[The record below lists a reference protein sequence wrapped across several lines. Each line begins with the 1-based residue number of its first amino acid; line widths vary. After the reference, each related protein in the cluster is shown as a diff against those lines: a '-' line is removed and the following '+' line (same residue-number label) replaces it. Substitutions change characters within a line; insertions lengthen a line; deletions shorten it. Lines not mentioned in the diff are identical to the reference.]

1 MTFEVTIL
9 GSNAAVPA
17 FGRHP
22 SAQVLNVNEQCYL
35 IDCGEG
41 TQIRM
46 NDFNIRR
53 HRINQIFISHLHGD
67 HIFGLIGL
75 LTSYSLGQRTEKMD
89 VFGPAGIQELLDVQL
104 KYSQSHLTYP
114 LDVHVVDPTESAL
127 IFSDK
132 NVSVTTIPLD
142 HRIPA
147 CGYLFREKDRL
158 LNIIPERLEAYGI
171 DFKQIRDIK
180 NGEKGISAAGKEID
194 NQLLTLPPYIAR
206 TFAYCSDTAYK
217 PDIIPILENIDLL
230 YHEATFNEEK
240 SENAVATKHS
250 TARQAAMIARGANV
264 KKLLIGHFSSRYHD
278 LNVLLH
284 EASAIFN
291 NTELAIEGKT
301 FSVELRR
308 MNSLK
313 N

>member
-22 SAQVLNVNEQCYL
+22 SAQILNVNEQCYL

-46 NDFNIRR
+46 NDFSIRR

-89 VFGPAGIQELLDVQL
+89 IFGPAGIQELIDVQI
-104 KYSQSHLTYP
+104 KYSKSHLTYP
-114 LDVHVVDPTESAL
+114 LNVHIVDPTQSTM

-132 NVSVTTIPLD
+132 NLTVTTIPLD

-158 LNIIPERLEAYGI
+158 LNVIPEKLTKYGI
-171 DFKQIRDIK
+171 DFKQINEIK
-180 NGEKGISAAGKEID
+180 KGKKGTNAAGEEVE
-194 NQLLTLPPYIAR
+194 NNLLTLPPYIAR
-206 TFAYCSDTAYK
+206 SFAYCSDTAYK
-217 PDIIPILENIDLL
+217 PDIIPLLKDIDLL
-230 YHEATFNEEK
+230 YHEATFTKEK
-240 SENAVATKHS
+240 AENAIATKHS
-250 TARQAAMIARGANV
+250 TANQAAMIARDAGV

-284 EASAIFN
+284 EANSVFA
-291 NTELAIEGKT
+291 NTQLAIEGTT

-308 MNSLK
+308 IE
-313 N
+313 

>member
-46 NDFNIRR
+46 NDFSIRR

-89 VFGPAGIQELLDVQL
+89 IFGPAGIQELLEVQL
-104 KYSQSHLTYP
+104 EYSKSHLTFQ
-114 LDVHVVDPTESAL
+114 LDVHIVDPTQSTL

-132 NVSVTTIPLD
+132 NLSVSTIPLD

-158 LNIIPERLEAYGI
+158 LNVIPEKLTEYGI
-171 DFKQIRDIK
+171 DFKQINEIK
-180 NGEKGISAAGKEID
+180 RGEKGINSAGEAVD
-194 NQLLTLPPYIAR
+194 NNLLTLPPYVAR
-206 TFAYCSDTAYK
+206 SFAYCSDTAYK
-217 PDIIPILENIDLL
+217 PDIIPLLKDIDLL
-230 YHEATFNEEK
+230 YHEATFTEDK
-240 SENAVATKHS
+240 AENAIATKHS
-250 TARQAAMIARGANV
+250 TAKQAAMIARDADV

-284 EASAIFN
+284 EANSVFD
-291 NTELAIEGKT
+291 NTQLAIEGTT

-308 MNSLK
+308 VR
-313 N
+313 

>member
-22 SAQVLNVNEQCYL
+22 SAQVLNVNEQYYL

-46 NDFNIRR
+46 NDYNIRR

-75 LTSYSLGQRTEKMD
+75 LTSYSLGQRKEQMEI
-89 VFGPAGIQELLDVQL
+89 FGPEGIQEFLEVQL
-104 KYSQSHLTYP
+104 RVSQSYLTYD
-114 LDVHVVDPTESAL
+114 LKVHVVDPTQSKL

-132 NVSVTTIPLD
+132 NVEVTTIPLD

-147 CGYLFREKDRL
+147 CGYLFQEKKRL
-158 LNIIPERLEAYGI
+158 LNVIPEKLIEYGI
-171 DFKQIRDIK
+171 DFRQINEIK
-180 NGEKGISAAGKEID
+180 KGGKGTNVDGKVFENEK
-194 NQLLTLPPYIAR
+194 LTLPPYIPR

-217 PDIIPILENIDLL
+217 PDIIPIIEQIDLL
-230 YHEATFNEEK
+230 YHEATFTDEK
-240 SENAVATKHS
+240 AENAIKTKHS
-250 TARQAAMIARGANV
+250 TAKQAAMIAKEAKV
-264 KKLLIGHFSSRYHD
+264 EKLLIGHFSSRYHD
-278 LNVLLH
+278 LKVLLD
-284 EASAIFN
+284 EAKLVFS
-291 NTELAIEGKT
+291 NTELALEGTT
-301 FSVELRR
+301 FSIGLRR
-308 MNSLK
+308 IS
-313 N
+313 

>member
-22 SAQVLNVNEQCYL
+22 SAQILNVNEQYYL

-75 LTSYSLGQRTEKMD
+75 LTSYSLGQRAEKMD
-89 VFGPAGIQELLDVQL
+89 IFGPAGIQEFLDVQI
-104 KYSQSHLTYP
+104 KHSKSHLTYP
-114 LDVHVVDPTESAL
+114 LNVHVVDPTQSAL
-127 IFSDK
+127 VFSDEHLT
-132 NVSVTTIPLD
+132 VTTIPLD

-147 CGYLFREKDRL
+147 CGYLFREKKRL
-158 LNIIPERLEAYGI
+158 LNVIPEKLAEHGI
-171 DFKQIRDIK
+171 GF
-180 NGEKGISAAGKEID
+180 KEIAKIKKGENVINALGEEVD
-194 NQLLTLPPYIAR
+194 NEQLTLPPYIAR
-206 TFAYCSDTAYK
+206 SFAYCSDTAFK
-217 PDIIPILENIDLL
+217 PDIVPLLKDIDLL
-230 YHEATFNEEK
+230 YHEATFTEDK
-240 SENAVATKHS
+240 AENAIVTKHS
-250 TARQAAMIARGANV
+250 TAKQAAIIARDATV

-278 LNVLLH
+278 LNVLLN
-284 EASAIFN
+284 EATGIFN
-291 NTELAIEGKT
+291 NTQLAIEGET

-308 MNSLK
+308 IE
-313 N
+313 

>member
-46 NDFNIRR
+46 SDFSIRR

-89 VFGPAGIQELLDVQL
+89 IFGPAGIQELLDVQI
-104 KYSQSHLTYP
+104 KHSKSHLTYP
-114 LDVHVVDPTESAL
+114 LNVHIVDPTQSTL
-127 IFSDK
+127 IYSDK
-132 NVSVTTIPLD
+132 NVTVTTIPLD

-158 LNIIPERLEAYGI
+158 LNVIPEKLTEYGI
-171 DFKQIRDIK
+171 DFKQINDIK
-180 NGEKGISAAGKEID
+180 KGKKGTNAVGEEIE
-194 NQLLTLPPYIAR
+194 NELLTLPPYIAR
-206 TFAYCSDTAYK
+206 SFAYCSDTAYK
-217 PDIIPILENIDLL
+217 PDIIPLLKDIDLL
-230 YHEATFNEEK
+230 YHEATFTEDK
-240 SENAVATKHS
+240 AENAIATKHS
-250 TARQAAMIARGANV
+250 TAKQAAMIARDAGV

-284 EASAIFN
+284 EANSVFN
-291 NTELAIEGKT
+291 DTQLAIEGTT
-301 FSVELRR
+301 FSVALRR
-308 MNSLK
+308 IK
-313 N
+313 

>member
-22 SAQVLNVNEQCYL
+22 SAQVLNVNEQYYL

-46 NDFNIRR
+46 NDYSIRR

-75 LTSYSLGQRTEKMD
+75 LTSYSLGQRKEQMD
-89 VFGPAGIQELLDVQL
+89 IFGPEGIQEFLEVQL
-104 KYSQSHLTYP
+104 KISQSHLTYD
-114 LDVHVVDPTESAL
+114 LNVHVVDPTQSTL

-132 NVSVTTIPLD
+132 NVEVTTIPLD

-147 CGYLFREKDRL
+147 CGYLFREKKRL
-158 LNIIPERLEAYGI
+158 LNVIPEKLIEYGI
-171 DFKQIRDIK
+171 DFKQINDIK
-180 NGEKGISAAGKEID
+180 KGEKGRNSAGEAFE
-194 NQLLTLPPYIAR
+194 NELLTLPPYIPR

-217 PDIIPILENIDLL
+217 PDIIPILEQIDLL
-230 YHEATFNEEK
+230 YHEATFADDK
-240 SENAVATKHS
+240 AENAIKTKHS
-250 TARQAAMIARGANV
+250 TAKQAARIAKEAKV
-264 KKLLIGHFSSRYHD
+264 EKLLIGHFSSRYHD

-284 EASAIFN
+284 EAKTVFL
-291 NTELAIEGKT
+291 NTQLALEGTT
-301 FSVELRR
+301 FPIELRR
-308 MNSLK
+308 IP
-313 N
+313 

>member
-22 SAQVLNVNEQCYL
+22 SAQVLNVNEKCYL

-46 NDFNIRR
+46 NDHHIRR

-75 LTSYSLGQRTEKMD
+75 LTSYSLGQRTEQMD
-89 VFGPAGIQELLDVQL
+89 IFGPAGIQELLDVQL

-114 LDVHVVDPTESAL
+114 LNVHVVDPTQSAL

-132 NVSVTTIPLD
+132 NVTVTTIPLD

-147 CGYLFREKDRL
+147 CGYLFREKERL
-158 LNIIPERLEAYGI
+158 LNVIPEKLIEYGI
-171 DFKQIRDIK
+171 NFKQINEIK
-180 NGEKGISAAGKEID
+180 QGANGINAAGETFEND
-194 NQLLTLPPYIAR
+194 LLTLPPYIPR
-206 TFAYCSDTAYK
+206 SFAYCSDTAYK
-217 PDIIPILENIDLL
+217 PAIIPLLEEIDLL
-230 YHEATFNEEK
+230 YHEATFADDK
-240 SENAVATKHS
+240 AANAITTKHS
-250 TARQAAMIARGANV
+250 TAKQAAMIARDAAVQN
-264 KKLLIGHFSSRYHD
+264 LLIGHFSSRYHD
-278 LNVLLH
+278 LNVLLN
-284 EASAIFN
+284 EAKTVFA
-291 NTELAIEGKT
+291 NTQLALEGVT

-308 MNSLK
+308 ES
-313 N
+313 

>member
-9 GSNAAVPA
+9 GSNAAVPG

-22 SAQVLNVNEQCYL
+22 SAQVLNVNEQNYL

-75 LTSYSLGQRTEKMD
+75 LTSYSLGQRKEQMD
-89 VFGPAGIQELLDVQL
+89 IFGPEGIQELLEVQI
-104 KYSQSHLTYP
+104 KHSQSHLTYP
-114 LDVHVVDPTESAL
+114 LNIHVVDPSESIV

-132 NVSVTTIPLD
+132 NVEVTTIPLD

-147 CGYLFREKDRL
+147 CGYLFREKKRL
-158 LNIIPERLEAYGI
+158 LNIIPEKLIEHGI
-171 DFKQIRDIK
+171 DFKQINEIK
-180 NGEKGISAAGKEID
+180 KGGNGTNVDGKVFE
-194 NQLLTLPPYIAR
+194 NELLTLPPYIR
-206 TFAYCSDTAYK
+206 RSYAYCSDTAYK
-217 PDIIPILENIDLL
+217 PDIIPIIKEIDLL
-230 YHEATFNEEK
+230 YHEATFADDK
-240 SENAVATKHS
+240 AENAIKTKHS
-250 TARQAAMIARGANV
+250 TAKQAAMIAKDAQV
-264 KKLLIGHFSSRYHD
+264 EKLLIGHFSSRYHD

-284 EASAIFN
+284 EAKSTFL
-291 NTELAIEGKT
+291 NTQLAIEGTT
-301 FSVELRR
+301 FPIELRR
-308 MNSLK
+308 NK
-313 N
+313 